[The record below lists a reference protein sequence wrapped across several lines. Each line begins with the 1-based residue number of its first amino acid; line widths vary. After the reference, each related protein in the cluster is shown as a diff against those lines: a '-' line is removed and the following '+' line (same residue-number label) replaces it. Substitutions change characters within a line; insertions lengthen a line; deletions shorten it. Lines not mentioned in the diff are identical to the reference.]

1 MDDKLIQAL
10 IVSEQLK
17 ESRLDEAGKGAAV
30 WQMAKNAGKALLN
43 KVPGAQT
50 VKKVVNSAQNAYKTA
65 ANQVDDKKNTETVKQ
80 CVDFLAKELCK
91 QMFAAN
97 PDENAMKNL
106 MPVLTKNYNIPQDVV
121 NAAYKEVQ
129 SNAETKPSTEND
141 ANVGE
146 GGEKN
151 GN

>member
-1 MDDKLIQAL
+1 MLTSYQ
-10 IVSEQLK
+10 
-17 ESRLDEAGKGAAV
+17 
-30 WQMAKNAGKALLN
+30 KN
-43 KVPGAQT
+43 
-50 VKKVVNSAQNAYKTA
+50 
-65 ANQVDDKKNTETVKQ
+65 
-80 CVDFLAKELCK
+80 
-91 QMFAAN
+91 FAAN

-121 NAAYKEVQ
+121 NTAYKEVQ
-129 SNAETKPSTEND
+129 SNAETKPSIEND